1 MDNWKIVMFC
11 LVISVLGLTISNTS
25 QKREIEELQTTV
37 TRQSNAIQQ
46 LEKEKNNVETIDWE
60 QRRYEIAKELFPSLL
75 NVGEKFNVLFAAKLA
90 IDCADT
96 LINKLKETKEGK

>member
-1 MDNWKIVMFC
+1 MK
-11 LVISVLGLTISNTS
+11 
-25 QKREIEELQTTV
+25 
-37 TRQSNAIQQ
+37 
-46 LEKEKNNVETIDWE
+46 TIDWE

-75 NVGEKFNVLFAAKLA
+75 NVGEKFNVLFAAKLD